1 LRRFA
6 TRIKQSFDLR
16 ILQYFQ
22 VRRIFGRLAKFLAI
36 RKGEKMPGNT
46 FPKDGKKKKAPKSGS
61 KKSDKK
67 KKKK

>member
-1 LRRFA
+1 
-6 TRIKQSFDLR
+6 
-16 ILQYFQ
+16 
-22 VRRIFGRLAKFLAI
+22 LAKFLAI